1 MQEELVLDAW
11 VALVTLEQVHHF
23 GDLDHK
29 VGVNFALGADAEEIV
44 LCHACV
50 CLMMMNI
57 DAPNTQGARN
67 SRISVMLVCI

>member
-1 MQEELVLDAW
+1 
-11 VALVTLEQVHHF
+11 
-23 GDLDHK
+23 
-29 VGVNFALGADAEEIV
+29 V